1 MVIKMSRKRI
11 GVFKKVCGGVLLAAA
26 LVVAC
31 PIASLH
37 SQADKSV
44 EDAQEVAAQSSAF
57 EIDADILLS
66 DKDTYNI
73 RLDIKNN
80 GEDWEGMV
88 RVFAQGDILSG
99 GHYSGRVPNVY
110 DTSLALPQSSEKQF
124 VVKIPKG
131 SGDYEG
137 SNIRVVLLDKKSKVV
152 AEKLFSRLLL
162 NEMESISLG
171 ILSDEYAELTYL
183 DMGGITMYYY
193 NTDMPV
199 RLIDMTQNNL
209 MDALDSLAILVIDE
223 YNTEILTDEET
234 KAIALWIDNGGVLI
248 VGTGASAKETLGGL
262 EDVIPDVE
270 CVKVSQPGTGTATTS
285 NDYDSLDR
293 TKLSIANL
301 QAKSNQY
308 GESYFSKGLVT
319 SMGDGAVGILP
330 FSLTEL
336 GQKADVAIMDD
347 YPQEQFVL
355 SLLEEST
362 GMSNARFNRSQNVIN
377 DRDSL
382 GQVQRLMGILGNA
395 DSTLNFGIL
404 KFLVVVYVIF
414 AGPILYLIL
423 RAAKKREWY
432 WLAVPVAAVFGIFM
446 VFLAGRGFEVV
457 NTRMFS
463 VTTQDLSGK
472 QNTKSYLYGYDAD
485 FKEWSL
491 QMADGYEYAGCLNMD
506 NYNYEDNIEA
516 TDFYYRVQTE
526 GGRLTIGMKPTSA
539 FEDSFF
545 YAGKNKSD
553 TTASGTLDFSGI
565 AYDWSG
571 IDGVITNNTNKDLE
585 YFAVVINDSV
595 RVYKDLPAGE
605 QCSLDETSPIYTS
618 SAGFSLRGEYIYDF
632 LREIHQGDIKEDPAL
647 TAALGVGIRDAYP
660 QSDYDR
666 VVICG
671 VVKNWDKTI
680 DDDCNETAYG
690 CVYTI
695 Y

>member
-11 GVFKKVCGGVLLAAA
+11 GVFKKVCGGVMLAAA
-26 LVVAC
+26 LVVAS

-37 SQADKSV
+37 SHADKSV
-44 EDAQEVAAQSSAF
+44 EDAQDVAAQNSAF

-73 RLDIKNN
+73 QLNIKNN
-80 GEDWEGMV
+80 GADWEGMV
-88 RVFAQGDILSG
+88 RVFAQGDVLTSG
-99 GHYSGRVPNVY
+99 RYSGRVPNVY
-110 DTSLALPQSSEKQF
+110 DTSLSLPQNSEKQF

-131 SGDYEG
+131 ASDYEG
-137 SNIRVVLLDKKSKVV
+137 SNIRVALLDKKSKVV

-162 NEMESISLG
+162 DEMESISMG

-199 RLIDMTQNNL
+199 KLMDMTKNNL
-209 MDALDSLAILVIDE
+209 TDALDSLAILVIDE
-223 YNTEILTDEET
+223 YNTEILTDEEIQ
-234 KAIALWIDNGGVLI
+234 AIALWIDNGGVLI
-248 VGTGASAKETLGGL
+248 VGTGAAAKETLSGL

-270 CVKVSQPGTGTATTS
+270 CLNVSKPGTGAATSS
-285 NDYDSLDR
+285 NEYDSLDR

-308 GESYFSKGLVT
+308 GESYFSNGLVT
-319 SMGDGAVGILP
+319 SVGDGAMGIVP

-336 GQKADVAIMDD
+336 GQKADVAIIDF
-347 YPQEQFVL
+347 PQEQYVL
-355 SLLEEST
+355 NLLEEFT
-362 GMSNARFNRSQNVIN
+362 GMSNSRFNRSQNVLN
-377 DRDSL
+377 DRESL

-395 DSTLNFGIL
+395 DSTLNFGFL

-432 WLAVPVAAVFGIFM
+432 WVAVPATAVLGIFM

-457 NTRMFS
+457 NTRMYS

-472 QNTKSYLYGYDAD
+472 QGTKSYLYGYDAK

-491 QMADGYEYAGCLNMD
+491 QMTDGYDYAGCLNMD
-506 NYNYEDNIEA
+506 NYNYKDNIEA
-516 TDFYYRVQTE
+516 TDFYYRVQNE

-545 YAGKNKSD
+545 YAGKAKSEE
-553 TTASGTLDFSGI
+553 TVLGTLEFSGI

-571 IDGVITNNTNKDLE
+571 IGGVITNNTNKDLE
-585 YFAVVINDSV
+585 YFAVIINDSV
-595 RVYKDLPAGE
+595 RVYKDLPAGG
-605 QCSLDETSPIYTS
+605 QCSLDKISPVYTS

-632 LREIHQGDIKEDPAL
+632 LREIHQGDIKEDKAL